1 MSLLTKIQSH
11 LSPLSPTFDTQLFL
25 TQLYEPSKIYKFDD
39 LMTALPIV
47 AEGIAGVQFY
57 LGEEGDEGGWE
68 YGLVVRFVLVG
79 WDSSTDSS
87 ADF

>member
-1 MSLLTKIQSH
+1 M
-11 LSPLSPTFDTQLFL
+11 
-25 TQLYEPSKIYKFDD
+25 
-39 LMTALPIV
+39 